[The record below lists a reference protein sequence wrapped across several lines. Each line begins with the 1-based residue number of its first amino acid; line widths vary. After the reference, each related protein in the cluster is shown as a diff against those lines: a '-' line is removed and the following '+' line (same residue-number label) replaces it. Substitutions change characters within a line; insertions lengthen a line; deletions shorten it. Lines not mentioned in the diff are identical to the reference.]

1 MLRAL
6 HTALGVLLLTLGLG
20 PSALAQG
27 GYTTEKYLQ
36 HGLKLELARDYE
48 WLAIQPNEDW
58 IVLQWVDT
66 SHEGEE
72 DRRGVTPAKLQVVRI
87 DYVSDPGPSTPG
99 GAVPPEEPED
109 GEGPEGGDEEPDAD
123 EKDGEEKPKPPPP
136 ISSWPRYLERE
147 LGNWSAEEVGTGKPR
162 DGFEATEYELRVKKG
177 NTRTKGWAYVWES
190 TKQRSFVVLG
200 WSSDKDWEE
209 QREIWRHTAT
219 KMRFSEPEPDPE
231 AIKWE
236 RFYARRPKFKQPE
249 YRVRVRTGLDG
260 DWKAEDT
267 ENYIVIYNTKDQPL
281 VRRIVKDLESIRG
294 EYVKLFPAVGE
305 IDAVSTVRVCADRAE
320 YMQYGGPPRSA
331 GYWYYVT
338 EELVLYDG
346 TKREKGK
353 PTDKLDTFIVLYHEA
368 FHQYIYYSVG
378 QLAPHSWFNE
388 GYGDF
393 FSGAQIKGG
402 KVKRIGPN
410 RWRLHRIQEAIRK
423 DEHVPWKEIIRYERA
438 QYYGARQ
445 SYYYAQGWA
454 MVYFL
459 NQSKVVQKHER
470 WSRILPTYFEELKA
484 NWVAKR
490 AELEAEGKLED
501 QKAVGE
507 AQLAARNAALDVAFL
522 EVDIDALEGEWID
535 FVLELE
541 L

>member
-1 MLRAL
+1 MFRAL
-6 HTALGVLLLTLGLG
+6 LAATSVALVAFSSSS
-20 PSALAQG
+20 PVFAQG
-27 GYTTEKYLQ
+27 GYTKEKYPQ
-36 HGLKLELARDYE
+36 HGLRLELARDYD

-66 SHEGEE
+66 SHEDEKKP
-72 DRRGVTPAKLQVVRI
+72 RGMAPAKLKVVRI

-99 GAVPPEEPED
+99 SRGPKEEPPD
-109 GEGPEGGDEEPDAD
+109 DEEPTEGGEEPAEVD
-123 EKDGEEKPKPPPP
+123 EKPAPPPP
-136 ISSWPRYLERE
+136 INSWNRYLERE
-147 LGNWSAEEVGTGKPR
+147 LGNWSAKEVGTGKSR
-162 DGFEATEYELRVKKG
+162 DGFDSTEYELSIKKG
-177 NTRTKGWAYVWES
+177 NTRTRGWAYVWENP
-190 TKQRSFVVLG
+190 KQRSFVVLG
-200 WSSDKDWEE
+200 WAAGKEFEE
-209 QREIWRHTAT
+209 QRDIWRHTAT
-219 KMRFSEPEPDPE
+219 KMRFSEPEADPE
-231 AIKWE
+231 AVKWE

-249 YRVRVRTGLDG
+249 YRIKVRTGLDG
-260 DWKAEDT
+260 GWKAEDT

-281 VRRIVKDLESIRG
+281 VRRIVKDLESIRK
-294 EYVKLFPAVGE
+294 EYVRLFPAVVD
-305 IDAVSTVRVCADRAE
+305 IDAVSTVRVCADRTE

-353 PTDKLDTFIVLYHEA
+353 KTDKLDTFIVLYHEA

-410 RWRLHRIQEAIRK
+410 RWRLDRIQGAVSK
-423 DEHVPWKEIIRYERA
+423 HQHVPWDEIIRYERA

-445 SYYYAQGWA
+445 SYYYAQGWS

-459 NQSKVVQKHER
+459 NQSKVVQKHPR
-470 WSRILPTYFEELKA
+470 WSKILPTYFEELKA
-484 NWVAKR
+484 SWVAKR
-490 AELEAEGKLED
+490 AELESQDKLED
-501 QKAVGE
+501 EKAVAE

-522 EVDIDALEGEWID
+522 EVDIQALEAEWMM
-535 FVLELE
+535 FVMSLEL
-541 L
+541 